1 MSYLAGMR
9 SLPIALRLVECA
21 RARHKSPCGGA
32 SGGATRSPGPNEP
45 PPPPHL
51 SSKLLMP
58 PTAAGAWS
66 AVRRMGVPSM
76 PLPFQ
81 TKRLAM
87 SRDASER

>member
-45 PPPPHL
+45 PHPPL
-51 SSKLLMP
+51 MLILLVGSAALAKP
-58 PTAAGAWS
+58 RGPVTPFNFNRETAGTE
-66 AVRRMGVPSM
+66 RG
-76 PLPFQ
+76 
-81 TKRLAM
+81 
-87 SRDASER
+87 RDASER